1 MLSQRGGGR
10 RLPRKRLLPAL
21 SDTLAAVSQR
31 SYSAA
36 LAPPPPGAKLGR
48 LRVCG
53 RDPSSSGSHR
63 AALRGPDKDLSP
75 VRARGEAEAR
85 LTIAMTTEAGVKL
98 PNAPRLP

>member
-10 RLPRKRLLPAL
+10 RLPWKRLLPAL

-36 LAPPPPGAKLGR
+36 LAPPLGAKLGR
-48 LRVCG
+48 LRVRG
-53 RDPSSSGSHR
+53 RDPNSSGSHQ
-63 AALRGPDKDLSP
+63 AALRGPVKDLSP